1 MFLVASE
8 FECPFIGGKMRFS
21 VCSGLGNLDVVVLCD
36 SERFLTSFFFAMLES
51 NEAVLNLVRD
61 KE

>member
-1 MFLVASE
+1 
-8 FECPFIGGKMRFS
+8 MRFS

-51 NEAVLNLVRD
+51 NAAVLNLVRD